1 MTDTAQ
7 PSDAL
12 AQPAAAHTG
21 TQLITNHILTIPHP
35 QYTHFLTQ
43 IVHLRTASGQSSFF
57 VHCSHLPPTLAQSLL
72 SSATPNPEADSLTA
86 EDAELEA
93 ALAAAG
99 RSSTSST
106 STTVHS
112 TSLSTDFALAINP
125 THHASTSIPIL
136 TSTTS
141 SSTSSLATSIS
152 KRLSAK
158 LSLPHLLLSLSLPP
172 TLTPAPGSISSQ
184 QDSHA
189 LLLLEKALRDTLQ
202 LTLHSS
208 SSSSS

>member
-7 PSDAL
+7 PSDASS
-12 AQPAAAHTG
+12 AQSAAAHTG

-57 VHCSHLPPTLAQSLL
+57 VHCSHLTPTLARSLL
-72 SSATPNPEADSLTA
+72 SASTPNPEADSLTA

-99 RSSTSST
+99 RTSTSST
-106 STTVHS
+106 SMHS
-112 TSLSTDFALAINP
+112 TSLATDFALAINP
-125 THHASTSIPIL
+125 THHTSTSIEIL

-141 SSTSSLATSIS
+141 ASTSSLATSIS

-208 SSSSS
+208 SSSQT